1 MYLFINTNSFSKTI
15 VFFFFFLLAASVVSS
30 QHPYVPVFK
39 QAQPVWSHLLYNP
52 LFEDIDFGE
61 INTSGL
67 NGYNTIGNSF
77 NNVVV
82 FDSTIFVTCSTE
94 SPGFAV
100 SGMYIFKID
109 PTSGD
114 IMWSDT
120 IYDPLAAKYGMFAN
134 PKRIAIRDDGYL
146 ELMGARKNEVP
157 GISNYP
163 MSYRL
168 VYDYATGERKQMHYD
183 TTNTAKYFGKSA
195 SSYGDYV
202 PVIQDSLYLHTY
214 AILRAVYNPNFTDQA
229 YFVTALINGDQN
241 DIKYTNEYLLD
252 AGQPTDG
259 HSWVEVFPLAV
270 NDSTVFVY
278 IRLYPT
284 DVYKYESKVLL
295 FIFNIKDPADVQ
307 LVKRL
312 DMTDKMIP
320 DVREFTHPTFVVGKD
335 DVTITNVWP
344 DWDLWPNLE
353 QYTYLIKLD
362 HEGNI
367 LQYINKIIPDESGL
381 LYNELVPFFVS
392 DTMTL
397 LWGRK
402 YESEEK
408 KFWEDIVMIDKND
421 QIQTIASLH
430 TKDDSWESS
439 VSFTP
444 WGTTYFDNK
453 IICVGT
459 YYRNNRTN
467 NATSYIMAFDL
478 DDLIK
483 GTITITDDQPREI
496 SPSVIA
502 YPNPTLDRI
511 TITGL
516 TSSDT
521 QYHIINNAGTG
532 FDPVIVNENT
542 IDLSSYPAGV
552 YFIRVHAKDFVNT
565 LKVVKQ

>member
-1 MYLFINTNSFSKTI
+1 MI
-15 VFFFFFLLAASVVSS
+15 LAASVVRSH
-30 QHPYVPVFK
+30 HPYVPVFK
-39 QAQPVWSHLLYNP
+39 QTQPVWSHLLYNP

-67 NGYNTIGNSF
+67 NGYNTIGNTI

-94 SPGFAV
+94 NPGFAT
-100 SGMYIFKID
+100 SGMYMFKID

-120 IYDPLAAKYGMFAN
+120 IYDPLAAKYGLFAN

-157 GISNYP
+157 GYANYP

-183 TTNTAKYFGKSA
+183 TTNTAKYIFKGL
-195 SSYGDYV
+195 SSYGDFV
-202 PVIQDSLYLHTY
+202 PIKQDSLYLHTY
-214 AILRAVYNPNFTDQA
+214 AYLRPVYNPNFGDQA

-241 DIKYTNEYLLD
+241 DIKYTNEYFLD
-252 AGQPTDG
+252 AGQPTDAF
-259 HSWVEVFPLAV
+259 SWVEVIPLTV
-270 NDSTVFVY
+270 NDSTVFVNVK
-278 IRLYPT
+278 LYPT
-284 DVYKYESKVLL
+284 DVSKYKSKSLL
-295 FIFNIKDPADVQ
+295 FIFNIKDPADIR
-307 LVKRL
+307 LLKRL

-320 DVREFTHPTFVVGKD
+320 DVREFTHPTFVIGKD

-353 QYTYLIKLD
+353 QYTYFIKLN

-367 LQYINKIIPDESGL
+367 LKYIDKIIPESGL

-402 YESEEK
+402 YKGEEK
-408 KFWEDIVMIDKND
+408 KFWEDIVVMDKND
-421 QIQTIASLH
+421 QIQAIASLH

-439 VSFTP
+439 VLFTP
-444 WGTTYFDNK
+444 NGTVYSDNK

-459 YYRNNRTN
+459 YYKNNLAN
-467 NATSYIMAFDL
+467 NATSLIMAFGL

-483 GTITITDDQPREI
+483 GTITISDDQPREI

-502 YPNPTLDRI
+502 YPNPALDRI

-516 TSSDT
+516 TSSNT
-521 QYHIINNAGTG
+521 QYHIINSAGAG
-532 FDPVIVNENT
+532 FDPVNINENT
-542 IDLSSYPAGV
+542 LDLSAYPAGV

>member
-1 MYLFINTNSFSKTI
+1 MYLFINTKSISKTT
-15 VFFFFFLLAASVVSS
+15 VFFCMFLLAASVVRS
-30 QHPYVPVFK
+30 QHPYIPVFK

-61 INTSGL
+61 INSAGL
-67 NGYNTIGNSF
+67 NGYNTIGNSYS
-77 NNVVV
+77 NVVV
-82 FDSTIFVTCSTE
+82 FDSTVVVTCTTLNPEFGGVIS
-94 SPGFAV
+94 GF
-100 SGMYIFKID
+100 YIFKID
-109 PTSGD
+109 PASGD

-134 PKRIAIRDDGYL
+134 PKRIAMRDDGYL
-146 ELMGARKNEVP
+146 ELMGTRKAV
-157 GISNYP
+157 SSSSFYP

-168 VYDYATGERKQMHYD
+168 VYDYVTGERKQMHYD
-183 TTNTAKYFGKSA
+183 TTNTAKYFRKGQPEIGS
-195 SSYGDYV
+195 YV
-202 PVIQDSLYLHTY
+202 PVIKDSLYLHTY
-214 AILRAVYNPNFTDQA
+214 AFLRPVHNPTFSDQA
-229 YFVTALINGDQN
+229 FFATALINGDQN
-241 DIKYTNEYLLD
+241 DIKYTNEYLLE
-252 AGQPTDG
+252 AGQPTDVF
-259 HSWVEVFPLAV
+259 SWVEVIPFAV
-270 NDSTVFVY
+270 NDSTNFVY
-278 IRLYPT
+278 VRLNPT

-307 LVKRL
+307 LIKRL

-353 QYTYLIKLD
+353 QYTYFIKLD

-367 LQYINKIIPDESGL
+367 LKYIDKIIPESGL
-381 LYNELVPFFVS
+381 LYNEIVPFFVS

-397 LWGRK
+397 LWGKK
-402 YESEEK
+402 YDGEEK
-408 KFWEDIVMIDKND
+408 KFWEDIVVMDKND

-439 VSFTP
+439 VSIP
-444 WGTTYFDNK
+444 KGSAVYIDNK
-453 IICVGT
+453 IIFVGT
-459 YYRNNRTN
+459 YYKNGRAN

-483 GTITITDDQPREI
+483 GTITITDDQPIEI

-521 QYHIINNAGTG
+521 QYQIINSAGTG
-532 FDPVIVNENT
+532 FDPVVVNENT
-542 IDLSSYPAGV
+542 LDLSSYPAGV